1 MLSARW
7 WLLSILSLALGLA
20 LVLGLVRR
28 QDPASAVA
36 PQVPTTLNDFFL
48 PGSQPGQSGQL
59 ETPQKCDNCHGG
71 YDLNV
76 EPAFNWRGSM
86 MSQAAR
92 DPFFYA
98 GLTIANQDAAD
109 SGDLCIRCHSP
120 AGWLEGRSLPTD
132 ASALNNNDREGV
144 QCDFC
149 HKLLKPLSLGVN
161 PYPGDPIYTANTYPR
176 DQTYLGTLS
185 RIPPAEAGGMYV
197 ADSDNS
203 KRGPFSDPGAPHS
216 FYYSPFHQA
225 SICGTCHDVSNPALS
240 KQPDGTY
247 AANTLNQPADFD
259 NGDFDP
265 YKMFPIERTYSEWL
279 VSAYPAGVDAGGRFG
294 GNKTVVSTCQD
305 CHLQDVSGKACNKA
319 TGVFRNDLPLHDMTG
334 GNTWV
339 PDILPQ
345 FWPGEI
351 DSNALA
357 AGNVRARE
365 MLQKAA
371 RLLAWESAGSL
382 TIRVYNE
389 TGHKLPS
396 GYPEGRRLWLNVRF
410 FDAGSGLLQEYG
422 LYNAG
427 TGDLTHDT
435 TIYEIEP
442 GLSSDWAAAL
452 GLPAGPSFHFV
463 LNNKIFKDNRIP
475 PRGYA
480 YADFLTIQSPPVTNG
495 VPDPGRYAEGQY
507 WDDSSFPVPPDTFY
521 AQVTLYYQTT
531 SKEFIEFLE
540 NENTTNDWG
549 QRLYNAWVSSGRA
562 APVAMAGITWTAG
575 PPLTPTPSPTATYTP
590 TATATASPTRTP
602 TSTPTTTATV
612 SPTRTPTATA
622 TPTTTPTETRTP
634 TATPTPTHTPTPP
647 PTDTPAPVATATS
660 TPTQT
665 PTATPTATPALPP
678 AVGGIAELPDLAAA
692 SPEEAGGLAQSPRW
706 PAGGYV
712 PLAGGVV
719 AAAAV
724 IAAGAWYAR
733 RRWQRQR

>member
-98 GLTIANQDAAD
+98 GLTIANQDAVD
-109 SGDLCIRCHSP
+109 SGDLCIRCHS
-120 AGWLEGRSLPTD
+120 AGWLEGRSVPTD
-132 ASALNNNDREGV
+132 GSALNNNDREGV

-149 HKLLKPLSLGVN
+149 HKLLKPSPLGVN
-161 PYPGDPIYTANTYPR
+161 PYPSDPIYTSGTYPR

-185 RIPPAEAGGMYV
+185 HIPPTESGGMYV
-197 ADSDNS
+197 ADSDNA
-203 KRGPFSDPGAPHS
+203 KRGPFSDAGATHQ
-216 FYYSPFHQA
+216 FYYSPFHRA

-279 VSAYPAGVDAGGRFG
+279 MSAYPAGVDAGGRFG
-294 GNKTVVSTCQD
+294 GNKTIVSTCQD
-305 CHLQDVSGKACNKA
+305 CHMQDVSGVACNKA
-319 TGVFRNDLPLHDMTG
+319 AGVFRNDLPLHDMTG

-339 PDILPQ
+339 PDILGQ
-345 FWPGEI
+345 FWPGEV
-351 DSNALA
+351 DANALA
-357 AGNVRARE
+357 AGKVRARD

-396 GYPEGRRLWLNVRF
+396 GYPEGRRIWLNVRF
-410 FDAGSGLLQEYG
+410 YRADNSLIQEYG

-435 TIYEIEP
+435 SIYEIEP

-475 PRGYA
+475 PRGYT
-480 YADFLTIQSPPVTNG
+480 YADFLTIGSPPVTNG
-495 VPDPGRYAEGQY
+495 APDPGRYAAGQY
-507 WDDSSFPVPPDTFY
+507 WDDSSFSIPPDTFY

-531 SKEFIEFLE
+531 SKEFIEFLK
-540 NENTTNDWG
+540 NENRTNDWG
-549 QRLYNAWVSSGRA
+549 LRLYNAWVGSGRA
-562 APVAMAGITWTAG
+562 APVAMASVSWTSSA
-575 PPLTPTPSPTATYTP
+575 TPTPTATP
-590 TATATASPTRTP
+590 TATASPTRTP
-602 TSTPTTTATV
+602 TSTPTTTAI
-612 SPTRTPTATA
+612 
-622 TPTTTPTETRTP
+622 PTTTPTETRTP
-634 TATPTPTHTPTPP
+634 TATSTPTHTPAPP
-647 PTDTPAPVATATS
+647 PTDTPAPVVTTTPTESPTATS
-660 TPTQT
+660 
-665 PTATPTATPALPP
+665 TATPALPP
-678 AVGGIAELPDLAAA
+678 AVGGIAELPDLAPA
-692 SPEEAGGLAQSPRW
+692 SPEEAGGLARG
-706 PAGGYV
+706 AGRSAGSYA

-719 AAAAV
+719 TATAV
-724 IAAGAWYAR
+724 IAMGAWYAR